1 MPSCF
6 ITFRAHPNDLIL
18 FEDFLVIF
26 IPLIKER
33 CEEWLY
39 VVERDNT
46 SEKHFHA
53 VISDKSF
60 RDADKCRKKF
70 DCKPLQKFKKFL
82 VFKSESNL
90 THAFQTHYIGK
101 EDKEKNTDYY
111 IGYCYKE
118 DNVPRRDTNF
128 SQYKVIEALKY
139 YNTMKRIEINAPKK
153 VRVHVKPNTF
163 DTHLDEFREY
173 EGEDFTYHNLFVRM
187 VKHGYRFS
195 SMSSKQMKICLIE
208 HRIERGDEDNYD
220 TKTYEDFCYDKQST
234 PGTIQNDILE
244 VLQEDIQVAV
254 KAKKVNIQDLSE
266 ITKTLISG

>member
-6 ITFRAHPNDLIL
+6 ITFRAHPNDLTL
-18 FEDFLVIF
+18 FEDFLTIF
-26 IPLIKER
+26 TPLIKER

-53 VISDKSF
+53 VITDKSF

-82 VFKSESNL
+82 MFNSESNL
-90 THAFQTHYIGK
+90 THALQTHYIGK

-118 DNVPRRDTNF
+118 DNVPRRDTNY
-128 SQYKVIEALKY
+128 SQERVRGALSY

-153 VRVHVKPNTF
+153 QRVHVKTNTF

-173 EGEDFTYHNLFVRM
+173 EGENFTYQNVFQRM
-187 VKHGYRFS
+187 VKAGYRS
-195 SMSSKQMKICLIE
+195 
-208 HRIERGDEDNYD
+208 
-220 TKTYEDFCYDKQST
+220 
-234 PGTIQNDILE
+234 
-244 VLQEDIQVAV
+244 
-254 KAKKVNIQDLSE
+254 
-266 ITKTLISG
+266 